1 MFDKDGNGT
10 INTKELGVAMRTLG
24 LNPTEDELL
33 NIINEFDVDGNGK
46 IDFGEFCQM
55 MKCMNKETDQELIRL
70 AFR

>member
-46 IDFGEFCQM
+46 IDFPGWP
-55 MKCMNKETDQELIRL
+55 TQEIGILWNIQSC
-70 AFR
+70 